1 MPNYIEAGAIPIIAP
16 QRKAAQ
22 LRESKMSAPT
32 HSTNQ
37 GPRQTEDLGTN
48 PSCLV
53 WWAPSHFRLHLIRE
67 T

>member
-1 MPNYIEAGAIPIIAP
+1 MPNHIEAGAIPIIAP

-37 GPRQTEDLGTN
+37 KEPTGPE
-48 PSCLV
+48 PH
-53 WWAPSHFRLHLIRE
+53 P
-67 T
+67 